1 MDIFQLDLTSQP
13 REFSRYLTFCP
24 KYVKY
29 QVLNSFSHVT
39 IICRNSVKIEFW
51 RLRDAQ
57 GKPPGV
63 IGWWP
68 SRSHWNFEELIGFV

>member
-1 MDIFQLDLTSQP
+1 MAVDIFQLDLTSQP
-13 REFSRYLTFCP
+13 REFS
-24 KYVKY
+24 
-29 QVLNSFSHVT
+29 
-39 IICRNSVKIEFW
+39 RNSVKIEFW